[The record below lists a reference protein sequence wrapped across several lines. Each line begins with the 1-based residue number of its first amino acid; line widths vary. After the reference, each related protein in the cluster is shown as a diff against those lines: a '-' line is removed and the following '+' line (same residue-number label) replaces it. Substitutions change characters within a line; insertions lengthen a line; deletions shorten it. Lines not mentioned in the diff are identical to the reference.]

1 MPVTM
6 NGRIHFYDDHPP
18 VADIRAEVLEGLSQ
32 RPKQI
37 APKYFYDQ
45 RGSQLF
51 EAITELPEY
60 YPTRTEL
67 SILETN
73 GQHIAACLGSDCML
87 MELGSGSSRKIRVL
101 LDALRPAAYV
111 PLDISRDH
119 LLDSAHALARD
130 YPQLQV
136 HAACT
141 DYSSDFDLPDLPQYH
156 RRAAFFPGSS
166 IGNFEPDAAR
176 ELLARVGRHL
186 GDGGKL
192 LIGVDLKKDHAI
204 LHAAYNDARQLTAAF
219 NLNLL
224 ERFNRELDADFRPH
238 HFEHQAFFNQM
249 AGRIEMHL
257 VSRVDQQVNVSG
269 RSIRFAAG
277 ESLHTENSYKYTI
290 AEFQRL
296 AEQSG
301 FFAEEVWADAQQ
313 LFSVHCLRCDVP
325 PEQGRDT
332 RKCRDRPRWQSR
344 LPELKRQVSD
354 PVQAV

>member
-1 MPVTM
+1 M
-6 NGRIHFYDDHPP
+6 NGRIDFYDDHPP
-18 VADIRAEVLEGLSQ
+18 VADIRAEVLEGLSK

-51 EAITELPEY
+51 DAITELPEY

-67 SILETN
+67 DILETN
-73 GQHIAACLGSDCML
+73 GQDIAASLGSDCML

-101 LDALRPAAYV
+101 LNALRPTAYV

-119 LLDSAHALARD
+119 LLDAAHALARD
-130 YPQLQV
+130 YPHLEV

-141 DYSSDFDLPDLPQYH
+141 DYSNEFELPDLSRY
-156 RRAAFFPGSS
+156 RRRVAFFPGSS
-166 IGNFEPDAAR
+166 IGNFEPEEAGD
-176 ELLARVGRHL
+176 LLARVGRHL
-186 GDGGKL
+186 GAGGKL
-192 LIGVDLKKDHAI
+192 LIGVDLKKDNAI
-204 LHAAYNDARQLTAAF
+204 LHAAYNDAQQLTAAF

-238 HFEHQAFFNQM
+238 RFEHQAFFNQQ

-257 VSRVDQQVNVSG
+257 VSRMDQQVNVAG
-269 RSIRFAAG
+269 RSISFAAG

-290 AEFQRL
+290 AEFQQL
-296 AEQSG
+296 AKQSG
-301 FFAEEVWADAQQ
+301 FVPEQVWTDAQQ
-313 LFSVHCLRCDVP
+313 LFSVHCLRCSFP
-325 PEQGRDT
+325 RGQGGGAAKR
-332 RKCRDRPRWQSR
+332 RDRLRWQSR
-344 LPELKRQVSD
+344 LPELKRRVSN